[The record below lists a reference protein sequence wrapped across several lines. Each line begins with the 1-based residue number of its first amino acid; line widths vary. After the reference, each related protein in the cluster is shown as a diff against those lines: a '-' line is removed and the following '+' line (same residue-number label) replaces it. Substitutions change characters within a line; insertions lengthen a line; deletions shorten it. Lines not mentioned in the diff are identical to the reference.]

1 MKRNKFNLSHQIN
14 TTLQLGQLTPVG
26 CLEVLPGD
34 VFNHKISGFFRV
46 APTELPIMHPTH
58 IEFFTFFVP
67 NRLIWDSFERFITGD
82 DVAWPHINFDG
93 VTAGSLADYLGLPGI
108 GTWAQSG
115 VSCNALPFRAYNLIY
130 NEYFRDEQLG
140 APATISNAAG
150 SDSSTDT
157 DLLIA
162 AWRKD
167 RFTSARPSPQIGD
180 AVNIPLDIDGSLFTV
195 TNTVTDPEVNP
206 DGVFSISNQTGS
218 IGQRNMVLQNEAN
231 GLGYSGGNLGG
242 STNAHY
248 FGGLSTSGTA
258 VESSISGEAAA
269 AITVEQLRNSLAV
282 QRFFERMNRSGQRY
296 TEYLRSLGVRSSD
309 ARLDRPEYLSHGK
322 QTLQFD
328 EVLQTTPATDTTLPG
343 VGNYKGHGMGA
354 MRSNRYVRHFN
365 EHGILMTLAAVRPTT
380 MYVQGAA
387 RMWFRDSYTEYFQP
401 EFQHLGMQ
409 PVYVGEIDMKNASD
423 HRTIFGYQDAYDEYR
438 HQPSYVSGSMSQTY
452 YKGFHFG
459 REFASEPSLDQGFTQ
474 CVPRADPF
482 QIADEPEVFG
492 MVRHSLRARRLLRRS
507 GKPLTL

>member
-14 TTLQLGQLTPVG
+14 TTMQLGNLTPVG

-34 VFNHKISGFFRV
+34 VFNHKVSGFFRV

-58 IEFFTFFVP
+58 VEFFTFFVP

-93 VTAGSLADYLGLPGI
+93 VDAGSLADYLGLPGI
-108 GTWAQSG
+108 GSWAQSG

-140 APATISNAAG
+140 APAELSLAAG
-150 SDSSTDT
+150 SDSTTDV
-157 DLLIA
+157 DLQIA

-167 RFTSARPSPQIGD
+167 RFTSARPSPQIGE
-180 AVNIPLDIDGSLFTV
+180 APSIPVELSATATTTLSPDGSFGLKISDQDYILTGQGDSPGARWDGNAPSGPAAEYASGISAS
-195 TNTVTDPEVNP
+195 TEVSGAS
-206 DGVFSISNQTGS
+206 GVGIS
-218 IGQRNMVLQNEAN
+218 
-231 GLGYSGGNLGG
+231 
-242 STNAHY
+242 
-248 FGGLSTSGTA
+248 
-258 VESSISGEAAA
+258 VED
-269 AITVEQLRNSLAV
+269 LRNTLAV
-282 QRFFERMNRSGQRY
+282 QRFLERMNRTGQRY
-296 TEYLRSLGVRSSD
+296 TEYLRSMGIRSSD

-328 EVLQTTPATDTTLPG
+328 EVLQTTPAESASLPG
-343 VGNYKGHGMGA
+343 VGNYKGHGLGA

-365 EHGILMTLAAVRPTT
+365 EHGILMTLAAIRPTT

-387 RMWFRDSYTEYFQP
+387 RMWFRDTYTEYFQP

-409 PVYVGEIDMKNASD
+409 PVYVGEIDMQNASD
-423 HRTIFGYQDAYDEYR
+423 HRTVFGYQDAYDEYR
-438 HQPSYVSGSMSQTY
+438 HQPSYVSGQMSQPF
-452 YKGFHFG
+452 YKAFHFG

-474 CVPRADPF
+474 CVPRSDPF
-482 QIADEPEVFG
+482 QISDEPEVFG
-492 MVRHSLRARRLLRRS
+492 MVRHSLRARRLLRRR
-507 GKPLTL
+507 GTPITL